1 MKLWTRPSNYIG
13 ATWDGW
19 YVFLGRNRDSDCLTN
34 SNFEK
39 GLEAVQSVMSPDPV
53 PGDPDEAATVLVVSE
68 NHWAVGWVEWIA
80 IHESDKA
87 AIAESE
93 RIESAL
99 ESYPVL
105 DEEDFS
111 DREMNEANE
120 VWRDCY
126 NPLERIAYIRGHR
139 GQFEFHDFADLL
151 NCVRGNYFAGYASE
165 LIS

>member
-1 MKLWTRPSNYIG
+1 
-13 ATWDGW
+13 
-19 YVFLGRNRDSDCLTN
+19 
-34 SNFEK
+34 
-39 GLEAVQSVMSPDPV
+39 MSPDPV